1 MKLAR
6 IVAPT
11 GAGKSC
17 AISRVIQHKDP
28 EVEVI
33 DILEGENPQT
43 RQIRSPVVILDSTSS
58 SPESTLNW
66 LDHFRQ
72 SEGTHVQGV
81 LLIGQTDKD
90 SYWTE
95 VQEDFSYDYAIDL
108 DEYIQ
113 TSHIEWVS
121 RLRRAVEHSIRT
133 LSPSAQAG

>member
-17 AISRVIQHKDP
+17 AISRAIQHKGP

-43 RQIRSPVVILDSTSS
+43 RQVRSPVVILDSTSS

-72 SEGTHVQGV
+72 SESTHVQG
-81 LLIGQTDKD
+81 LL
-90 SYWTE
+90 
-95 VQEDFSYDYAIDL
+95 L
-108 DEYIQ
+108 
-113 TSHIEWVS
+113 
-121 RLRRAVEHSIRT
+121 
-133 LSPSAQAG
+133 